1 MNEYDDKN
9 KSNQLLKSF
18 LEEPEP
24 ERAEFYLSELFAHQ
38 IFDLVRAV
46 ISRQLRSSVDSWA
59 YQQIAEDL
67 FSEAVVKLLA
77 TLRKWKLGSAQPK
90 DAVESNFQS
99 YVFALAR
106 NVCSEYLRNRYP
118 RIRSLQD
125 QLRYWLRHDAE
136 FSIWKDEQGI
146 RVCGLARRQGENLQ
160 TIKPEQWQIIVE
172 AHKARR
178 ATPLKTLLESARE
191 VLRQALA
198 PVPFT
203 ALTTLAAEWSGIN
216 REKQSIQINEE
227 DLVPEQ
233 SNLHQQIVEA
243 EQRQYLFSVWQ
254 NIKELSTI
262 QRRALLLN
270 LNDGRDRGLIVSFVE
285 LGIATMAELA
295 DVLELPLDAFLKL
308 WHELPLED
316 ENIAA
321 LFNLTRQQII
331 NHRFAARKRLTKLL
345 T

>member
-1 MNEYDDKN
+1 MSEYDDQS
-9 KSNQLLKSF
+9 KSNQLPKSF
-18 LEEPEP
+18 LEETEP
-24 ERAEFYLSELFAHQ
+24 ERAELYLSELFTHHVFAM
-38 IFDLVRAV
+38 IRAI

-77 TLRKWKLGSAQPK
+77 TLRKWKLGPK
-90 DAVESNFQS
+90 RSKDYEESNFQS

-106 NVCSEYLRNRYP
+106 NVCSDYLRNRYP
-118 RIRSLQD
+118 RIRSLQN

-146 RVCGLARRQGENLQ
+146 RVCGLTCRQGENIQ
-160 TIKPEQWQIIVE
+160 TIKPEQWQAIVQK
-172 AHKARR
+172 HKANR
-178 ATPLKTLLESARE
+178 ATPLKSLLESARN
-191 VLRQALA
+191 VLRQAQA
-198 PVPFT
+198 PVPFSALT
-203 ALTTLAAEWSGIN
+203 ALAVDWSGIN
-216 REKQSIQINEE
+216 REEQSIQLNGE
-227 DLVPEQ
+227 DLAPEQ
-233 SNLHQQIVEA
+233 SNLHRQTAEA

-254 NIKELSTI
+254 HIKQLSVV

-270 LNDGRDRGLIVSFVE
+270 LSDGRDRGLIVSFFE
-285 LGIATMAELA
+285 LGIATIAELA
-295 DVLELPLDAFLKL
+295 AVLELPLDAFLKL
-308 WHELPLED
+308 WRELPLED